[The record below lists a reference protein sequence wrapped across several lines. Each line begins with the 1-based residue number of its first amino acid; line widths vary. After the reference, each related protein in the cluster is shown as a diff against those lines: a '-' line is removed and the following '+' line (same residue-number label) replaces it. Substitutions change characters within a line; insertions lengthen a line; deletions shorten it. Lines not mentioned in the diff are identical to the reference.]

1 MMIKNCFRN
10 FYSLIILS
18 RKKCSYDS
26 GLYSSSLGS
35 TQTLNSSQNI
45 SSSQVSVIDLTSDT
59 PSSPRTLCFLVPLLV
74 MAYGPVYPRANRP
87 ATARAGP
94 GQKKARRA
102 EPVRAGPYGLG
113 PGGLRANRSARRA

>member
-1 MMIKNCFRN
+1 
-10 FYSLIILS
+10 
-18 RKKCSYDS
+18 
-26 GLYSSSLGS
+26 
-35 TQTLNSSQNI
+35 
-45 SSSQVSVIDLTSDT
+45 
-59 PSSPRTLCFLVPLLV
+59 

-113 PGGLRANRSARRA
+113 PGGLRANRSARRALQKFLFFEKSVNTRRLFL